1 MAKEMICMEFTKR
14 GCENYIK
21 GWILLLTSST
31 IDMSTRM
38 FWMVWKA
45 RQIKCKILENL
56 EDQ

>member
-1 MAKEMICMEFTKR
+1 MAKEMICMEFTKS
-14 GCENYIK
+14 GCEK

-31 IDMSTRM
+31 IDMSTRI

-45 RQIKCKILENL
+45 HQIKCKILENL

>member
-14 GCENYIK
+14 GCEK

-45 RQIKCKILENL
+45 HQIKCKILENL
-56 EDQ
+56 KDQ